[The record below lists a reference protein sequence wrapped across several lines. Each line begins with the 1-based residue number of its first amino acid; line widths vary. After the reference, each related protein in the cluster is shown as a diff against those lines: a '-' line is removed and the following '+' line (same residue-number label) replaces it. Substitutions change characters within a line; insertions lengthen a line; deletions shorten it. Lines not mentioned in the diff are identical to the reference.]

1 MVMVAYLIMG
11 TQIFQTLFQDMNS
24 NYKDFYHSLRS
35 MFDSMI
41 GVYGYSGSNKDEY
54 LYSFAMWLNLFI
66 LFIVLLNFMIA
77 ILSDTYANMLE
88 SGTFQYKCVQYQY
101 CERYTIAFKDHEY
114 GEMVIHAPTGLKFG
128 CRCSDHSSGLLR

>member
-1 MVMVAYLIMG
+1 
-11 TQIFQTLFQDMNS
+11 
-24 NYKDFYHSLRS
+24 

-41 GVYGYSGSNKDEY
+41 GVYGYDGSNKDEY

-88 SGTFQYKCVQYQY
+88 SGTF
-101 CERYTIAFKDHEY
+101 
-114 GEMVIHAPTGLKFG
+114 
-128 CRCSDHSSGLLR
+128 